1 MNDNSKM
8 APLQVPL
15 VGAHF
20 RPPAKQVIAHL
31 PSEARLVL
39 RPEPENPYD
48 AKAIKVFGLMSEVPE
63 TMLDDLNLALDG
75 TGHEL
80 ADLLD
85 QKEVW
90 LGYIGD
96 SDGKLCKGQGLP
108 GNREVAEMAHAV
120 IGEAWTEAVGR
131 LSFLPDGKPAVT
143 VTSDE
148 IAPVPFDAEQNG

>member
-1 MNDNSKM
+1 MNDNSNAKS
-8 APLQVPL
+8 LQVPL

-20 RPPAKQVIAHL
+20 RPPAKQIIAHL

-63 TMLDDLNLALDG
+63 TQHEELNLALDG

-80 ADLLD
+80 ADLLE
-85 QKEVW
+85 QGEVW

-108 GNREVAEMAHAV
+108 GNREVAEMVHAV
-120 IGEAWTEAVGR
+120 IGEAWTEAVGH

-143 VTSDE
+143 VMTNE